1 MTAPLAQEMAN
12 NELPVGTGEPF
23 DPAQLLFRLATLAN
37 GVARA
42 VGRAYARP
50 FRLSPSQ
57 WQVMAVLAR
66 HGTIGLKDVIERT
79 GLDKKIVSSSVIR
92 LHERGFIL
100 QEIDHTDHRRL
111 FVGLTDA
118 GQAVHRKVVPKVRSV
133 ERRLL
138 SELDRKERALIIR
151 IIRELENRL
160 ATV

>member
-1 MTAPLAQEMAN
+1 MA
-12 NELPVGTGEPF
+12 
-23 DPAQLLFRLATLAN
+23 A
-37 GVARA
+37 
-42 VGRAYARP
+42 
-50 FRLSPSQ
+50 
-57 WQVMAVLAR
+57 LAR
-66 HGTIGLKDVIERT
+66 HGIIGLKDVIERT

-118 GQAVHRKVVPKVRSV
+118 GQAVHRKVAPKVRSV